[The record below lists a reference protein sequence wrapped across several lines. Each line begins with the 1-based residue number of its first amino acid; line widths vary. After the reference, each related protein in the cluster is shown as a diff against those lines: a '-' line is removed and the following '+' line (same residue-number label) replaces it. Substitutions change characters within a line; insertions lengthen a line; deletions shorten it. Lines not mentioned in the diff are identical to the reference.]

1 MDITHDLRSD
11 LLQLPGLALY
21 VSFPCMQSET
31 KPEPDLKSPERGE
44 QAKSQ
49 FILAF

>member
-1 MDITHDLRSD
+1 MTWDQTYFSYQGSRFTW
-11 LLQLPGLALY
+11 
-21 VSFPCMQSET
+21 SFPCMQSET

>member
-1 MDITHDLRSD
+1 MDIPRDLRSD
-11 LLQLPGLALY
+11 LSGLALY
-21 VSFPCMQSET
+21 VIVSMHASQT
-31 KPEPDLKSPERGE
+31 KLEPDLKSPERGE